1 MTETKE
7 TTKRNTT
14 ASTMTMT
21 GLRRIR
27 PLVLLP
33 LLAIV
38 LQAPTPCRA
47 GYWSAET
54 EEDGGE
60 PPIFVKQSEEVAVEY
75 GVDVSFPIHHAS
87 VSTNYPWLPHNQE
100 SNAPTPSQYR
110 GMAIQPLGDKETF
123 YNEFVDSCVKH
134 FGKKG
139 KRCIQTEKDRI
150 EMALR
155 QPQSM
160 ANYTTLGYKKI
171 KAPETIFNLIKD
183 FWEKNKDKDKPE
195 QWGVGNTYT

>member
-1 MTETKE
+1 
-7 TTKRNTT
+7 
-14 ASTMTMT
+14 MTMT
-21 GLRRIR
+21 GLRR
-27 PLVLLP
+27 PLLLLP

-47 GYWSAET
+47 GYWAGDT
-54 EEDGGE
+54 EKDGVE
-60 PPIFVKQSEEVAVEY
+60 PPKFVKQSEEVPVEY
-75 GVDVSFPIHHAS
+75 GVDVSFPIHHKTAS
-87 VSTNYPWLPHNQE
+87 VNYPWLQHNVD
-100 SNAPTPSQYR
+100 STAPTPHQYR
-110 GMAIQPLGDKETF
+110 DMVIQPLGDKQAF

-139 KRCIQTEKDRI
+139 KRCLQTEGDRI

-160 ANYTTLGYKKI
+160 QNYTAAGFKKI
-171 KAPETIFNLIKD
+171 KAPESIFKLIKE
-183 FWEKNKDKDKPE
+183 FWDKNKDSDKPE